1 MNNPGIYLVFVFL
14 VGFSLTPLSGQ
25 STAELESRLRK
36 ATTKSD
42 KMSLYFDL
50 ANKYASANPPN
61 PSKAADYA
69 YNASTL
75 ATELG
80 NKKVEAE
87 AMYLSAQATFNRR
100 NYAEAAKRFEAAWQS
115 GRNYGLNTVV
125 LGSLDILQELA
136 KRQNNLPD
144 ALRWSTETVNYLKR
158 QGGGAT
164 SNSKQEGRMLQLQSE
179 NQQLRKQLQE
189 LTGESQQ
196 FASKFT
202 ETEAQLQAVK
212 EQTTEELNKKEE
224 ALTQISQEKAEL
236 DSTAR
241 YTASLVESLSKEQLA
256 AKVVQEEQEKE
267 LQKNKTALAEAELS
281 SQQAEALRN
290 ILALVVVFSLIISL
304 LFYLRFRAKKR
315 TANELLRSKAIIEAE
330 QERSNRLLLNI
341 LPAAIAEE
349 LKVKNKVAA
358 QKYDQATVMF
368 VDFAGFTNLSEILSP
383 ERLVEELDFCF
394 SNFDRIIG
402 QYRVEKIKTIG
413 DAYLCASGL
422 SDHNDDPANIIRA
435 ALEIQDFL
443 LDLKAKRLNQGLP
456 YFEARIGIHTGP
468 VVAGV
473 VGETKFAYDIWGD
486 TVNIAAR
493 MEQSCEIG
501 QVNVSDD
508 TFDRARYQ
516 FEWQYRG
523 KIAAKNKG
531 MLDMHYAVGL
541 KHY

>member
-14 VGFSLTPLSGQ
+14 VGFSLTPLFGQ

-100 NYAEAAKRFEAAWQS
+100 NYAEAARRFEAAWQS

-125 LGSLDILQELA
+125 LGSLDKLQELA

-523 KIAAKNKG
+523 KVAAKNKG

>member
-14 VGFSLTPLSGQ
+14 VGFFVTPLSGQ

-42 KMSLYFDL
+42 KMSLYLDL
-50 ANKYASANPPN
+50 ATKYASANPPN
-61 PSKAADYA
+61 PAKAADYA

-125 LGSLDILQELA
+125 LGSLEKLQELA

-158 QGGGAT
+158 QGGGAAT
-164 SNSKQEGRMLQLQSE
+164 NSKAEGRMLQLQTE
-179 NQQLRKQLQE
+179 NQQLRNKLQE

-290 ILALVVVFSLIISL
+290 ILALVVGFSLIISL
-304 LFYLRFRAKKR
+304 LFYLRFRAKNAR
-315 TANELLRSKAIIEAE
+315 
-330 QERSNRLLLNI
+330 
-341 LPAAIAEE
+341 P
-349 LKVKNKVAA
+349 
-358 QKYDQATVMF
+358 
-368 VDFAGFTNLSEILSP
+368 TN
-383 ERLVEELDFCF
+383 C
-394 SNFDRIIG
+394 
-402 QYRVEKIKTIG
+402 
-413 DAYLCASGL
+413 C
-422 SDHNDDPANIIRA
+422 
-435 ALEIQDFL
+435 
-443 LDLKAKRLNQGLP
+443 
-456 YFEARIGIHTGP
+456 
-468 VVAGV
+468 
-473 VGETKFAYDIWGD
+473 
-486 TVNIAAR
+486 AAR
-493 MEQSCEIG
+493 PS
-501 QVNVSDD
+501 
-508 TFDRARYQ
+508 
-516 FEWQYRG
+516 
-523 KIAAKNKG
+523 
-531 MLDMHYAVGL
+531 
-541 KHY
+541 